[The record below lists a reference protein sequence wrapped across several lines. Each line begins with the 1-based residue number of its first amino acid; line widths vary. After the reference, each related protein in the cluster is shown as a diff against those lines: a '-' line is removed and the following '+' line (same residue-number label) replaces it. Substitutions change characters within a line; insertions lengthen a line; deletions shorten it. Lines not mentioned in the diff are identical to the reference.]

1 MVGDRPGTGRV
12 AATYAWLADHA
23 ESSLE
28 LTDAYFVAPPQVTDA
43 LVRAARRGVRVR
55 LLVPGR
61 NNHPVMG
68 LAARRIYAP
77 LLEAGAEVFEW
88 AGVML
93 HAKTAV
99 VDGVI
104 TLVGSSNLDPLSLRR
119 NYELNLL
126 VGDPDT
132 GQRMREL
139 FASDLKEAVP
149 VVLEEWR
156 RRGWRSRA
164 AEAVA
169 TFAASLL

>member
-1 MVGDRPGTGRV
+1 MV
-12 AATYAWLADHA
+12 
-23 ESSLE
+23 
-28 LTDAYFVAPPQVTDA
+28 DA
-43 LVRAARRGVRVR
+43 LIRAARRGVRVR

-77 LLEAGAEVFEW
+77 LLAAGVEISEW

-99 VDGVI
+99 FDRVI

-126 VGDPDT
+126 VGDPET
-132 GQRMREL
+132 GRRMGEL
-139 FASDLKEAVP
+139 FDADLREATP
-149 VVLEEWR
+149 VVAEEWAR
-156 RRGWRSRA
+156 RPLRARA
-164 AEAVA
+164 AERVA
-169 TFAASLL
+169 TFFASLL